1 MPRAKEGNP
10 ACKPTLTNNNWQLPD
25 NELHKSSSPLPPRT
39 PAILSD
45 CPVLTRPKTW
55 TRSPGPGTPRTR
67 PTLPWVM
74 WKLISDKRVRV
85 SRPNASG
92 RRGLTP
98 RQFSFAGLEIGDWD
112 WGRGVSTGTKQNAEW
127 QWLPPE
133 GSVDTV
139 FHSRWQWWAVLVWFS
154 TARGTRAHQRRG
166 RFYGN

>member
-45 CPVLTRPKTW
+45 CPVLTRPNLDQV
-55 TRSPGPGTPRTR
+55 PRAWNSTDSAY
-67 PTLPWVM
+67 PAL
-74 WKLISDKRVRV
+74 SDVEINFRQKGWV

-92 RRGLTP
+92 RRRLTP

-112 WGRGVSTGTKQNAEW
+112 W
-127 QWLPPE
+127 
-133 GSVDTV
+133 
-139 FHSRWQWWAVLVWFS
+139 
-154 TARGTRAHQRRG
+154 RRG
-166 RFYGN
+166 GVDGDKTKCGVTMIAPRGRCWHCLSLSMTMMSGFSLVLYSAWNKGSSKERTILW